1 MSKYEHVFFDL
12 DRTLWDFER
21 NSLETIND
29 LYHEFELVHKSI
41 PSFDEFMSVYRI
53 KNHDLWA
60 LYRVG
65 KVTKDELRQ
74 LRFHH
79 ALQHFHID
87 DEKMALEFNDRYVE
101 TCSIKPHLLPDAL
114 PVLEYL
120 NEKYHLHII
129 TNGFKEAQF
138 VKLKNSGIDRFFKEV
153 VISELIGK
161 AKPHEDIFKHAFDR
175 SGAAAHH
182 SIMIGDDFEADIVGA
197 KQAGMDSVYLADF
210 PKKSIVKPTHHIKG
224 LIELKGIL

>member
-21 NSLETIND
+21 NSQEAIQD
-29 LYHEFELVHKSI
+29 LYHEFELAHKSV
-41 PSFDEFMSVYRI
+41 PSFDEFFSIYRI

-79 ALQHFHID
+79 ALQHFRID

-101 TCSIKPHLLPDAL
+101 TCSIKPHLLPNAL

-138 VKLKNSGIDRFFKEV
+138 VKLKNSGIDQFFKEV
-153 VISELIGK
+153 VISELFGK
-161 AKPHEDIFKHAFDR
+161 AKPHKDIFTHAFDR
-175 SGAAAHH
+175 SGAEAHQ

-197 KQAGMDSVYLADF
+197 QQAGMDSVYMADF
-210 PKKSIVKPTHHIKG
+210 PKKSAVKPTHHIKG

>member
-1 MSKYEHVFFDL
+1 MANYNHVFFDL

-21 NSLETIND
+21 NSLETIHD
-29 LYHEFELVHKSI
+29 LFHEFELKDKSV
-41 PSFDEFMSVYRI
+41 PSFDEFLSIYRV

-74 LRFHH
+74 LRFHL
-79 ALQHFHID
+79 ALQHFHIHD
-87 DEKMALEFNDRYVE
+87 KKMALQFNDRYVE
-101 TCSIKPHLLPDAL
+101 SCSIKPHLLPDAL

-120 NEKYHLHII
+120 NQKYDLHII

-138 VKLKNSGIDRFFKEV
+138 VKLKNSGIEQFFKEV

-161 AKPHEDIFKHAFDR
+161 AKPHVDIFHHAFNR
-175 SGAAAHH
+175 SGATPHN

-197 KQAGMDSVYLADF
+197 QKVGMDSVYLAEF
-210 PKKSIVKPTHHIKG
+210 PKKSAVKPTHHIKG
-224 LIELKGIL
+224 LVELKSIL